1 MSRRARRRARESV
14 QAPGRG
20 RIRAQSAPEPQ
31 PKSRSEL
38 KNAEARARLEPLEEG
53 ERPGAV
59 TVAAIVALVLALIEV
74 VFAVIG
80 YDSGSNNVK
89 VPGVVLFTGLLLAMA
104 WGLWNARY
112 WAVLG
117 MQALLALAM
126 VLFGLLLAI
135 AGNLRAVAIS
145 LAVIVPAGILFWKL
159 VKAMARIQMP
169 QRPQP

>member
-1 MSRRARRRARESV
+1 V
-14 QAPGRG
+14 
-20 RIRAQSAPEPQ
+20 
-31 PKSRSEL
+31 
-38 KNAEARARLEPLEEG
+38 PLEEG

-59 TVAAIVALVLALIEV
+59 TVAAVVALVLALTEV

-89 VPGVVLFTGLLLAMA
+89 VPGVVLFTSLLLAMA

-126 VLFGLLLAI
+126 ALFGLLLAI
-135 AGNLRAVAIS
+135 AGNLQAVLVS
-145 LAVIVPAGILFWKL
+145 LAVIVPAGVLFWKL

>member
-1 MSRRARRRARESV
+1 
-14 QAPGRG
+14 
-20 RIRAQSAPEPQ
+20 
-31 PKSRSEL
+31 
-38 KNAEARARLEPLEEG
+38 
-53 ERPGAV
+53 V

-89 VPGVVLFTGLLLAMA
+89 VPGVALFTGLLLAMA

-135 AGNLRAVAIS
+135 AGNLQAVLIS
-145 LAVIVPAGILFWKL
+145 LAVIVPAGVLFWKL

-169 QRPQP
+169 YRPQP